1 MVVVVEE
8 IGVTLAEVVEAV
20 VEAEVTASNVGSLAT
35 GPGNAHL
42 VEEIEVEVV
51 AATLVG
57 IVMGVTVEGKAQ
69 LCCFLVQRFWFW
81 QVPTE

>member
-1 MVVVVEE
+1 MVVVEE
-8 IGVTLAEVVEAV
+8 IGVTLAEVVEAG
-20 VEAEVTASNVGSLAT
+20 VEAVTASNADSLAT

-42 VEEIEVEVV
+42 VEEIAVEVV

-69 LCCFLVQRFWFW
+69 LCYFLVQRFWFW
-81 QVPTE
+81 QVPTA